1 MSEGT
6 SPAAPISAAVAA
18 SALAW
23 LADAGLDVAVSATPR
38 IWLAEAKPV
47 EMPIVETHAPRP
59 TQTVHAPVAAP
70 VLDQITSLDALDTA
84 LKALDHPLKTA
95 SLTSPQRLF
104 EGPVESP
111 LLVLAEMPL
120 IDGSDEARLLAAMLA
135 AVGMAEADVAH
146 VNILPWPMQGR
157 RPARPADLAYFTPY
171 ALRGLALMAP
181 RLVLALGSRAASLA
195 DPDAPPATLRGR
207 WLALAGAPMVASFAP
222 SMLLGQPR
230 LKAEAWADLQQLA
243 QRISR

>member
-1 MSEGT
+1 MSEGP
-6 SPAAPISAAVAA
+6 SPAAPISAAAAA

-23 LADAGLDVAVSATPR
+23 LADTGLDVAVSAVPR
-38 IWLAEAKPV
+38 TWLAEAKAVKGP
-47 EMPIVETHAPRP
+47 MVETMAPRP
-59 TQTVHAPVAAP
+59 SQPVQAPVTTP
-70 VLDQITSLDALDTA
+70 NLDQITSLDALDAA
-84 LKALDHPLKTA
+84 LAALDHPLKAA
-95 SLTSPQRLF
+95 SSGAPQRLF
-104 EGPVESP
+104 EGPVEAP

-120 IDGSDEARLLAAMLA
+120 MDGSDEARLLAAMLA
-135 AVGMAEADVAH
+135 AIGMAEADTAH

-157 RPARPADLAYFTPY
+157 RPARPADLSFFTPY
-171 ALRGLALMAP
+171 AQRALALMTP

-207 WLALAGAPMVASFAP
+207 WLSLAGAPMVASFAP

-243 QRISR
+243 ERISR